1 MFANTKA
8 LTLAGLEK
16 EEGRIGGVMVWAGWR
31 GKIANSASVS
41 SGTFGVGCTATSVR
55 KWAPLKIIN

>member
-16 EEGRIGGVMVWAGWR
+16 KERSEEISQVVHVRIE
-31 GKIANSASVS
+31 K
-41 SGTFGVGCTATSVR
+41 
-55 KWAPLKIIN
+55 